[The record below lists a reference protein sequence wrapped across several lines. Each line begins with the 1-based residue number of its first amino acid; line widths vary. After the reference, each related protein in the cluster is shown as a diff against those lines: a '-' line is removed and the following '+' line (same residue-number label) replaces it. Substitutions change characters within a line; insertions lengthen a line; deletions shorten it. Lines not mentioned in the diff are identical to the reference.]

1 CRIRPSRCSRTR
13 RASRRTRRGLEMA
26 GRLVRKARAS
36 SVTGRAPPR
45 SWASSARRGGAGVA
59 RETAGSG
66 RARWLGSPNVTNRRG
81 ARQALRG
88 VPSGPARTHARA
100 AEDLLQLPGQGRL
113 EPEAASILGM
123 GDLQPLGMEE
133 EPLQPPPRPRLAVEG
148 EIAVLP
154 VAR

>member
-1 CRIRPSRCSRTR
+1 
-13 RASRRTRRGLEMA
+13 
-26 GRLVRKARAS
+26 
-36 SVTGRAPPR
+36 R
-45 SWASSARRGGAGVA
+45 SWSSSARRVGSAMA
-59 RETAGSG
+59 RKTSAWA
-66 RARWLGSPNVTNRRG
+66 RARCIGTQMVTNRRG

-154 VAR
+154 VARHRMPDGGEVSADLVGPAGLQRDLQQGRLSP